1 MSRYNLLD
9 EKWIPVIIDDKGTS
23 QMVSLTDIFTKSSQY
38 LKLVG
43 DTQTQ
48 SFAVFRVLLA
58 ILQTALLRYEL
69 DGEERELPDEDW
81 GYEDIEDLEEE
92 LTDEWLEVWQAGV
105 FPEIVINYLEDW
117 RNRFYLFD
125 DKYPF
130 YQVTANEIAVGKISK
145 KQASKISGKNIN
157 RLISESGNKIA
168 LFSPKFAAA
177 KNKEMLG
184 EAETA
189 RWLITFQGYT
199 GLSDK
204 VIFGSEKYK
213 SSKGWLFDIGGLYVE
228 GNNLFE
234 SLMLNCI
241 LGHPDEKY
249 RYNPPKPCWEFEPA
263 ARVQRYFVTD
273 GPDNLAELYTNWSR
287 AIYID
292 PEIKLDQAF
301 QCQIVKLPDIKHED
315 QFLEPMTIWRY
326 NDSGPNKDKF
336 TPKKHQ
342 ANQSIWRSFGSIA
355 LPSHYSDKH
364 RQPGI
369 IAWLNHL
376 TPLIGDRR
384 LTVCSVSMADDGNA
398 TSWVPVDEVCDQLK
412 IDDFVLT
419 DIKENHWVPR
429 IYDTVETTKRVV
441 DLTFRK
447 FLLNLKEIRKLSSN
461 DFVNERVAE
470 LYFHIDEPFRNWLVS
485 IDKDD
490 DKDQKVI
497 EWFDQLA
504 SLVRGQVDQLL
515 KQAGPRDYTGII
527 KDEKLLN
534 IATAHNSFSYYLNKE
549 LKEGR
554 HESK

>member
-9 EKWIPVIIDDKGTS
+9 EQWIPVIIDDKGTS

-117 RNRFYLFD
+117 RDRFYLFD

-130 YQVTANEIAVGKISK
+130 YQVTKEDIESTKLKNNSEAGYVYGKY
-145 KQASKISGKNIN
+145 IN
-157 RLISESGNKIA
+157 RLLSESNNKIS
-168 LFSPKFAAA
+168 LFSPKYAAG
-177 KNKEMLG
+177 KNKDLLSKEEL
-184 EAETA
+184 A

-199 GLSDK
+199 GTA
-204 VIFGSEKYK
+204 EKSVFFPDNYTK
-213 SSKGWLFDIGGLYVE
+213 SHGWLLDIGAIYVE

-234 SLMLNCI
+234 TLMLNCI
-241 LGHPDEKY
+241 LLHPLEEY
-249 RYNPPKPCWEFEPA
+249 RFKPPRPCWEFETEE
-263 ARVQRYFVTD
+263 RIQRYLETKS
-273 GPDNLAELYTNWSR
+273 PNNLEELYTNWSR

-292 PEIKLDQAF
+292 PETDCNQPF
-301 QCQIVKLPDIKHED
+301 QCQAVKLPEIRNED
-315 QFLEPMTIWRY
+315 QFLEPMTLWKY
-326 NDSGPNKDKF
+326 NDSGSNKDKF

-342 ANQSIWRSFGSIA
+342 ANQAIWRSFGLIA
-355 LPSHYSDKH
+355 LPTNYSDKQ

-369 IAWLNHL
+369 ISWLNHI
-376 TPLIGDRR
+376 TPLIGERK
-384 LTVCSVSMADDGNA
+384 LTLCSVCMIDRGSYH
-398 TSWVPVDEVCDQLK
+398 TLEDEFYDQMR

-419 DIKENHWVPR
+419 DIKENHWVSR

-447 FLLNLKEIRKLSSN
+447 FLLNLKEIRNLSSN